1 MYQIIIKKKAKK
13 FIDKLPMNERKRIA
27 YAIEQLPNGE
37 DIKKL
42 KGHDELLRLRV
53 GEYRIIYSVDN
64 GKLIV
69 YVVDAGNRG
78 DIYKRYKQGA
88 IKITVR
94 DQIKAACDVAGLSA
108 TELGAKM
115 GMSQQTFSSR
125 LKVGKFSKSEY
136 EQMAEILGAKF
147 IFRFEFPNGTR
158 I

>member
-1 MYQIIIKKKAKK
+1 MYCIIVKKKAKK